1 LRNRGH
7 AATND
12 INHQRP
18 GAATHNASV
27 SPQDSL
33 PNSPPTTQPPPPT
46 GAVKSTMG
54 KAIASP
60 SPVLTP
66 KTFTPGSAGGTY
78 STKLWDERPTKYAK
92 NVITRVCVF
101 IFVLALCSELTH
113 FGVVQSLK
121 NFFVKLGWSN
131 KGSNSMKTTFDSI
144 CQFSCII
151 MGYVAD
157 EKLGKFK
164 TLLTASGMNV
174 VGLIPVAVAALPAV
188 LDHLGTSKAL
198 FNIGLF
204 VGISLTQTSLMSLSV
219 SLGGDQFSPDAS
231 PEEKAKFFSI
241 HYWSGNFGTFL
252 AYLLFPSI
260 SIHGVG
266 AISAEYGYFTV
277 YVAGFIL
284 MLVIVTLLLVSRP
297 RYVKVPP
304 TSHSIAVV
312 IRIVVAR
319 AKQNFKARMIV
330 LGTVSYL
337 LAVAL
342 NVPAAFLSDN
352 GNIGHNI
359 SYVSGALS
367 LFGTLIWVYFGR
379 DSSFMDGADERNGGQ
394 FDHELIYG
402 VKQVIRVLPFNAF
415 NVFWWMCQNQRGN
428 NQSMIQQTDVRLG
441 NGLDSYQ
448 VPGPTVQMF
457 NPLGAVF
464 FVPLLYKVVF
474 PLYKKIVGKESSKYG
489 RILTGYF
496 IASLAMFWSGVYEII
511 RRDAGPITY
520 LDASGETQ
528 DLLNDGGGQVMNNI
542 KWYTALGQYFL
553 VSLAGAFIV
562 IPSYDICYS
571 EVPQRMRSTSVAL
584 SFFVMSIGST
594 LQSSLV
600 LLFGN
605 YITTNLNNGHMEYL
619 YYCLGAIMFA
629 VALVYVVVMNEM
641 KLGTLPPLGSKGEP
655 KREGGEESGAY
666 VKEDSR
672 ASETA

>member
-1 LRNRGH
+1 M
-7 AATND
+7 AK
-12 INHQRP
+12 P
-18 GAATHNASV
+18 
-27 SPQDSL
+27 L
-33 PNSPPTTQPPPPT
+33 P
-46 GAVKSTMG
+46 
-54 KAIASP
+54 SP

-66 KTFTPGSAGGTY
+66 KTFTPGSAAGAY

-92 NVITRVCVF
+92 NVLGRVCIF
-101 IFVLALCSELTH
+101 IFIVIVCSELTH
-113 FGVVQSLK
+113 YGIVQSLK
-121 NFFVKLGWSN
+121 NFFMKLGWSN
-131 KGSNSMKTTFDSI
+131 KGSNSMKTTFDTI
-144 CQFSCII
+144 CQFSCVLT
-151 MGYVAD
+151 GYLAD
-157 EKLGKFK
+157 EKLGKLK
-164 TLLTASGMNV
+164 TLLTASSMNA
-174 VGLIPVAVAALPAV
+174 VGLIPVAVAALPA
-188 LDHLGTSKAL
+188 LLGHLGASKAL

-204 VGISLTQTSLMSLSV
+204 AGVGLTQISITSLSV
-219 SLGGDQFSPDAS
+219 SLGGDQFSPNS
-231 PEEKAKFFSI
+231 PPAEKNIFFSI
-241 HYWSGNFGTFL
+241 HYAAANFGTFL
-252 AYLLFPSI
+252 AYLLFPTI
-260 SIHGVG
+260 SIHGIG

-277 YVAGFIL
+277 YAIGLALMAIIVA
-284 MLVIVTLLLVSRP
+284 LLFASRP
-297 RYVKVPP
+297 RYVNVPP

-312 IRIVVAR
+312 IRIVVAH

-330 LGTVSYL
+330 LGTASYL
-337 LAVAL
+337 LSVAL
-342 NVPAAFLSDN
+342 SIPAAFLSDH
-352 GNIGHNI
+352 GETGHNI

-379 DSSFMDGADERNGGQ
+379 DSSFMEGADERNGGQ

-415 NVFWWMCQNQRGN
+415 NAFWWMCQNQRAN
-428 NQSMIQQTDVRLG
+428 NQTIIQQTDVRLG
-441 NGLDSYQ
+441 NDLDSYQ

-457 NPLGAVF
+457 NPLSAVF
-464 FVPLLYKVVF
+464 YVFLLYKVVF
-474 PLYKKIVGKESSKYG
+474 PLYKKIVGKESSKFG
-489 RILTGYF
+489 RVLTGYF

-528 DLLNDGGGQVMNNI
+528 NLLNDDGGQVMNNI